1 MPPTKKIPQGPN
13 TISILITTDNH
24 VGYHEND
31 PIRGDD
37 SGKTFEEITR
47 IAKERDVDMVV
58 QGGDLFHVNK
68 PSKKSL
74 YQVMKSLRSN
84 CLGDR
89 PCELQLISD
98 PSMALTSDFPGVNY
112 EDANLNIGVP
122 VFAISGNHDD
132 ATGDSL
138 LSPLDILAASGLV
151 NYFGKVVNNEDIT
164 VAPLLFKKGTTKLAL
179 YGIGNVKDERLH
191 RVFRDN
197 KATFLRSADEPD
209 SWFNFL
215 CVHQN
220 HVAHTRT
227 SYIPENFLPKFMDFI
242 LWGHE
247 HECIP
252 DPMYNPE
259 MGFDVLQ
266 PGSSVATALSPGE
279 MVEKNVFIMNIRDN
293 KYSIEPVKLKTVRPF
308 IMDEVVLQKE
318 GFVPG
323 PASKDDV
330 SKFLVNKVEELIQKA
345 TEIDTSG
352 QLPLIRL
359 RVDYTGDYHVE
370 NPRRFSNRFV
380 GKIANVNDVI
390 LLFKKKN
397 NDLAVATRPK
407 FVDSNHDAEQP
418 EVQLEDFLEEFLK
431 QTNLALVPEEGIN
444 YAVRRYIEND
454 DKTILHKFIEK
465 EIEAETKMLLDMDI
479 DKHQLNLDDELAAKR
494 VFKEILGKVKNDRP
508 DWNKTIR
515 EISNSKSEKAKAV
528 PSKPKPKPQAK
539 KSAKSAKSESIV
551 LSDSDVSDESMEEV
565 VSDSEGS
572 VIISD
577 EEASPEPVEKPPR
590 SSVRNGAPKSR
601 KTAATKP
608 APKKPV
614 APRKKAS
621 TTKGKRPETQ
631 GKKSLLDDLLSMGR

>member
-98 PSMALTSDFPGVNY
+98 PSMALTLDFPGVNY
-112 EDANLNIGVP
+112 EDENLNIGVP

-138 LSPLDILAASGLV
+138 LLPLDILAASGLV

-397 NDLAVATRPK
+397 NDLAVTTRPK
-407 FVDSNHDAEQP
+407 FVDLNHDAEQP
-418 EVQLEDFLEEFLK
+418 EIQLEDFLEEFLK

-539 KSAKSAKSESIV
+539 KLAKSAKSESIV

-565 VSDSEGS
+565 VSDSEGL

-590 SSVRNGAPKSR
+590 SSVRNGASKSR

>member
-98 PSMALTSDFPGVNY
+98 PSMALTLDFPGVNY

-138 LSPLDILAASGLV
+138 LLPLDILAASGLV

-279 MVEKNVFIMNIRDN
+279 MVEKNVFVMNIRDN

-397 NDLAVATRPK
+397 NDLAVTTRPK
-407 FVDSNHDAEQP
+407 FVDLNHDAEQP

-539 KSAKSAKSESIV
+539 KLAKSAKNESIV

-565 VSDSEGS
+565 VSDSEGL

-590 SSVRNGAPKSR
+590 SSVRNGALKSR

-621 TTKGKRPETQ
+621 TTKGKRPETH

>member
-1 MPPTKKIPQGPN
+1 MPPTKEIPQGPN

-98 PSMALTSDFPGVNY
+98 PSMALTLDFPGVNY
-112 EDANLNIGVP
+112 EDENLNIGVP

-138 LSPLDILAASGLV
+138 LLPLDILAASGLV

-397 NDLAVATRPK
+397 NDLAVTTRPK
-407 FVDSNHDAEQP
+407 FVDLNHDAEQP

-539 KSAKSAKSESIV
+539 KLAKSAKSESIV

-565 VSDSEGS
+565 VSDSEGL

-590 SSVRNGAPKSR
+590 SSVRNGASKSR

>member
-98 PSMALTSDFPGVNY
+98 PSMALTLDFPGVNY

-138 LSPLDILAASGLV
+138 LLPLDILAASGLV

-407 FVDSNHDAEQP
+407 FVDLNHDAEQP
-418 EVQLEDFLEEFLK
+418 EFQLEDFLEEFLK

-494 VFKEILGKVKNDRP
+494 VFKEILGKVNNDRP

-539 KSAKSAKSESIV
+539 KLAKSAKSESIV

-565 VSDSEGS
+565 VSDSEGL

-631 GKKSLLDDLLSMGR
+631 EKKSLLDDLLSMGR

>member
-1 MPPTKKIPQGPN
+1 MPPSKRIPQGPN

-74 YQVMKSLRSN
+74 YQVIKSLRSN

-89 PCELQLISD
+89 PCELELISD
-98 PSMALTSDFPGVNY
+98 PSMALTLDFPGVNY
-112 EDANLNIGVP
+112 EDENFNIGVP

-138 LSPLDILAASGLV
+138 LLPLDILAASGLV

-197 KATFLRSADEPD
+197 KATFLRSSDEPD

-227 SYIPENFLPKFMDFI
+227 SYIPENFLPKFMDFV

-252 DPMYNPE
+252 EPMYNPE

-308 IMDEVVLQKE
+308 IMEEVVLQKE

-330 SKFLVNKVEELIQKA
+330 SKFLVNKVQEHIQKA
-345 TEIDTSG
+345 NEIDTSG

-397 NDLAVATRPK
+397 NDLAVTSRPK
-407 FVDSNHDAEQP
+407 FVDQSNDEVQP
-418 EVQLEDFLEEFLK
+418 EVQLEDFFEEFLK

-465 EIEAETKMLLDMDI
+465 EIEVETKMLLDMDI
-479 DKHQLNLDDELAAKR
+479 DKNHLNLDDEQAAKR
-494 VFKEILGKVKNDRP
+494 VFKEILGKVKNERP
-508 DWNKTIR
+508 DWNKTIS
-515 EISNSKSEKAKAV
+515 EISNSKPVKAKAV
-528 PSKPKPKPQAK
+528 ASKSKPKPQVK
-539 KSAKSAKSESIV
+539 KLAKSAKSESIV

-565 VSDSEGS
+565 VSDSEGL
-572 VIISD
+572 VITSD
-577 EEASPEPVEKPPR
+577 EEDLPEPPK
-590 SSVRNGAPKSR
+590 SSARNGASKSTAR
-601 KTAATKP
+601 KTATTKP
-608 APKKPV
+608 ALKKPV

-621 TTKGKRPETQ
+621 TKGKKTETQ
-631 GKKSLLDDLLSMGR
+631 GKKSLLDDILSMGR